1 MEIRPF
7 SDEEGIEIRDSREL
21 AALTVEL
28 HDLLDGL
35 ELPRATAERLEQLV
49 EEREREAARLAFAAG
64 VRMGDALGHVVGRLK
79 SREPKPTQQG
89 GNDETEQT
97 H

>member
-1 MEIRPF
+1 MEIHPF

-28 HDLLDGL
+28 HDLLD
-35 ELPRATAERLEQLV
+35 ECDLPRATADRLERLV

-64 VRMGDALGHVVGRLK
+64 VRAGDAYAHTVGRLQ
-79 SREPKPTQQG
+79 RR
-89 GNDETEQT
+89 
-97 H
+97 